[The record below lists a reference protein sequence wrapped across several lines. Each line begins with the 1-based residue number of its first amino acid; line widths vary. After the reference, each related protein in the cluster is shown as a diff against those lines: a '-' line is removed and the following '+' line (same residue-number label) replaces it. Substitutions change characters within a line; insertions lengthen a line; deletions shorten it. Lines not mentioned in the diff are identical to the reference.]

1 MNNLSFLAFVLALLL
16 IAALIVAFEV
26 RLRRKAL
33 RNLDPDLIWA
43 ERSISRFNKRLD
55 MSAKRLPGERP

>member
-43 ERSISRFNKRLD
+43 ERSISRFNKRL
-55 MSAKRLPGERP
+55 ERP